1 MAQSLFVFQFRLLPW
16 EGCLNLN
23 FENMQ
28 LAQGF
33 RRLTHD
39 FGAVCTRDQLWLLTF
54 TKFVTFEAAQHGA
67 RWLASALVDAHAFFS
82 FPDRL
87 PLDLQWVSWLEVK
100 ECEPSSTISGYAHSS
115 LLHVSL
121 DPKHADNVPLLAA
134 GDLVRRFGDD
144 LSLALAL
151 ADFRAARRE
160 LGPYYAFFAYRV
172 LEDIGFAFGVK
183 DGAPDWPA
191 MNKALGTTK
200 EYWDDLT
207 ETGKAAR
214 HLNTVSLESVQTKP
228 RNALLG
234 IARDALS
241 RYITFLS

>member
-23 FENMQ
+23 FENME
-28 LAQGF
+28 LARGF
-33 RRLTHD
+33 RRLTHG
-39 FGAVCTRDQLWLLTF
+39 FKAVCTRDQLWLLTDINAAS
-54 TKFVTFEAAQHGA
+54 FEHAQQAARQ
-67 RWLASALVDAHAFFS
+67 LASALVDAHGYFS

-100 ECEPSSTISGYAHSS
+100 GCGPRSTVSGYADPS
-115 LLHVSL
+115 LLRAKLVPAH
-121 DPKHADNVPLLAA
+121 PDNEPLLAA
-134 GDLVRRFGDD
+134 GDLLRRLGNN

-172 LEDIGFAFGVK
+172 LEDIGFAFGEK
-183 DGAPDWPA
+183 GGAPNWPA

-200 EYWDDLT
+200 EHWDDLT
-207 ETGKAAR
+207 KTGTAAR
-214 HLNTVSLESVQTKP
+214 HLNKASLTSIQSKP
-228 RNALLG
+228 RKALLDL
-234 IARDALS
+234 ARDALS
-241 RYITFLS
+241 RYVTYLS